1 MTQRSLVYFVAVSLD
16 GRIADP
22 DGSFDA
28 FPMDPAYLGALAD
41 EWGDGFP
48 TAFHDAMGTTAPLTR
63 WDTVLMGR
71 GTFQPALDAGIESPY
86 AHLTQYVFSSTLR
99 PEDHPGVH
107 VVDEDPLAFVRRLKA
122 DPGGDLWLCGGGRL
136 AGSLMPE
143 VDRLVLKLN
152 PVVLG
157 TGVPLVDGPLDAS
170 SPSHWRLVASRVHE
184 IGVVVLTYERA
195 AR

>member
-16 GRIADP
+16 GRIAGP
-22 DGSFDA
+22 DGSFDS
-28 FPMDPAYLGALAD
+28 FPMDQEYLGALAS

-48 TAFHDAMGTTAPLTR
+48 TAFHQATGSTPPGTR

-71 GTFQPALDAGIESPY
+71 GTFQPAIDAGIESPY

-99 PEDHPGVH
+99 AEDHPGVQ

-122 DPGGDLWLCGGGRL
+122 EPGGDIWLCGGGRL
-136 AGSLMPE
+136 AGALAPE

-157 TGVPLVDGPLDAS
+157 AGIPLVDGAFD
-170 SPSHWRLVASRVHE
+170 PSVWRLVASRVHE

-195 AR
+195 